1 MYLSAISCDDDPL
14 EKKKVN
20 ELKDLDE
27 IPISDRLHLCK
38 NRRCRLISH
47 SKLLN
52 KKSMKCVNM
61 SLFQEAV
68 ELGEVLTDKGSFAAM
83 KDNYSLYLF
92 SWQTFI
98 KLNHNQ
104 SFDGEFYVSPS
115 MLFLLAI
122 RFITLNKNNRFKLL
136 RTAIR
141 QFNFHL

>member
-1 MYLSAISCDDDPL
+1 
-14 EKKKVN
+14 
-20 ELKDLDE
+20 
-27 IPISDRLHLCK
+27 
-38 NRRCRLISH
+38 
-47 SKLLN
+47 
-52 KKSMKCVNM
+52 MKHVNM

-68 ELGEVLTDKGSFAAM
+68 ELGEILTDKGSFAAM
-83 KDNYSLYLF
+83 KDNYSLDLF

-104 SFDGEFYVSPS
+104 YFDGEFYVSPL

-136 RTAIR
+136 RNAIR